1 MIYFSTYPMR
11 KIFIVSILIM
21 YTGLAFVQMN
31 IMQIT
36 TAQVELPTNT
46 NVTLLNKTAT
56 NNTVA
61 NATVD
66 ITIMDGKVKP

>member
-1 MIYFSTYPMR
+1 
-11 KIFIVSILIM
+11 M

-31 IMQIT
+31 IMQMT

-46 NVTLLNKTAT
+46 NVTLLNETAT
-56 NNTVA
+56 NNNTVS

-66 ITIMDGKVKP
+66 ITIMDRKAKP

>member
-1 MIYFSTYPMR
+1 
-11 KIFIVSILIM
+11 M

>member
-1 MIYFSTYPMR
+1 MR

-21 YTGLAFVQMN
+21 FTGLAFVQMN

-46 NVTLLNKTAT
+46 NVTLLNETAT
-56 NNTVA
+56 NNNTVS
-61 NATVD
+61 NATGD
-66 ITIMDGKVKP
+66 ITIMDEKAKP

>member
-1 MIYFSTYPMR
+1 MR

-21 YTGLAFVQMN
+21 YTGLACVQMN
-31 IMQIT
+31 IMQTT

-46 NVTLLNKTAT
+46 NVTLLNETAT
-56 NNTVA
+56 NNNTVS

>member
-1 MIYFSTYPMR
+1 
-11 KIFIVSILIM
+11 M

-31 IMQIT
+31 IMQMT

-46 NVTLLNKTAT
+46 NITLLNETAT
-56 NNTVA
+56 NNNTVS

-66 ITIMDGKVKP
+66 ITIMDRKAKP

>member
-1 MIYFSTYPMR
+1 MR

-31 IMQIT
+31 IMQMT

-46 NVTLLNKTAT
+46 NVTLLNETAT
-56 NNTVA
+56 NNTVS
-61 NATVD
+61 NATGD
-66 ITIMDGKVKP
+66 ITIMDGKAKP

>member
-1 MIYFSTYPMR
+1 
-11 KIFIVSILIM
+11 M

-31 IMQIT
+31 IMQMT

-46 NVTLLNKTAT
+46 NVTLLNETAT
-56 NNTVA
+56 NNNNTVS

-66 ITIMDGKVKP
+66 ITIMDRKTKP

>member
-1 MIYFSTYPMR
+1 
-11 KIFIVSILIM
+11 M

-46 NVTLLNKTAT
+46 NVTLLNETAT
-56 NNTVA
+56 NNNTVS

-66 ITIMDGKVKP
+66 ITIMDEKAKP